1 MNKDIKVMV
10 EFDDNKLSRRFE
22 KFDDAFYDWIAKV
35 SILQENKDL
44 KLGIGFLSDG
54 SPEPEPEETELE
66 TEPKK
71 EKE

>member
-22 KFDDAFYDWIAKV
+22 KFDDVYDWIAKV

-54 SPEPEPEETELE
+54 SPEPEEDELE